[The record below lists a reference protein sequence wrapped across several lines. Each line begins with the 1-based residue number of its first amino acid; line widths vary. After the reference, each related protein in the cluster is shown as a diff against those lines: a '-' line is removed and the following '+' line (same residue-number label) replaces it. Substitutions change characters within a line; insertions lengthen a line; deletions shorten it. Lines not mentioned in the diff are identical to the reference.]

1 MNPQKKLHEWYTL
14 HKRDLPF
21 RKKKQAY
28 PIWISE
34 VMLQQTRV
42 AAMLPLF
49 EAFLER
55 FPNPES
61 LAKSTEAEVLSYW
74 KGLGYYSRA
83 RNIRKAAIQLVN
95 QYNGSFPKE
104 LDLVL
109 KLPGIGNYTARAVLS
124 IAYDLPYAVLD
135 GNVKRVL
142 SRYFGYTENILG
154 PKADKELQS
163 KADGFL
169 NPKFPG
175 DHNQAMMELGA
186 TLCLPESPKCLVCPL
201 TDGCFARIHGKTSE
215 IPFRE
220 KKQNQIFLL
229 GKIWVVQ
236 KKNLF
241 LLIKEK
247 ENRFLKGMFHFPYG
261 FFGDIPN
268 DGYNPSSFAKFLN
281 LIGKEIPIIGKIK
294 HTITHHKLEYSVFHV
309 KIEGN
314 PPIEKKLEPKQ
325 LERELEGLG
334 VEYKWVGMEHLEAE
348 FPSSLTKKVKKI
360 LLY

>member
-1 MNPQKKLHEWYTL
+1 MNPQKKLHDWYLL

-49 EAFLER
+49 ENFLNR
-55 FPNPES
+55 FPNPEE
-61 LAKSTEAEVLSYW
+61 LAKASEEEVLAHW

-95 QYNGSFPKE
+95 LYNGSFPKDLE
-104 LDLVL
+104 LVL

-142 SRYFGYTENILG
+142 ARYVGYTKNILG
-154 PKADKELQS
+154 PKADLELQE
-163 KADGFL
+163 KANEFL
-169 NPKFPG
+169 NLDFPG

-186 TLCLPESPKCLVCPL
+186 TICLPESPKCLVCPL
-201 TDGCFARIHGKTSE
+201 MEGCFARIHGKTKDLP
-215 IPFRE
+215 IRE
-220 KKQNQIFLL
+220 KSQKQISLQ
-229 GKIWVVQ
+229 GEIWIVQ
-236 KKNLF
+236 KDDVY
-241 LLIKEK
+241 LLIKEPK
-247 ENRFLKGMFHFPYG
+247 NRFLKGMFHLPYG
-261 FFGDIPN
+261 FLGELPN
-268 DGYNPSSFAKFLN
+268 NEYQPSDFFHFLGS
-281 LIGKEIPIIGKIK
+281 LKGKSQTLGTIK
-294 HTITHHKLEYSVFHV
+294 HTITHHKLEYSVPHL
-309 KIEGN
+309 
-314 PPIEKKLEPKQ
+314 KLNHTRD
-325 LERELEGLG
+325 LESFLKTSGIDF
-334 VEYKWVGMEHLEAE
+334 KWVNLDSLETE
-348 FPSSLTKKVKKI
+348 FPSSLAKKVKKI

>member
-1 MNPQKKLHEWYTL
+1 MNPQKKLHDWYRL

-61 LAKSTEAEVLSYW
+61 LAKSTEEEVLSHW

-95 QYNGSFPKE
+95 QYNGSFPKDLE
-104 LDLVL
+104 LVL

-142 SRYFGYTENILG
+142 SRYYGYTKNILG
-154 PKADKELQS
+154 PKADIELQTR
-163 KADGFL
+163 ADEFL
-169 NPKFPG
+169 NPEFPG

-215 IPFRE
+215 IPVRE
-220 KKQNQIFLL
+220 KKQNQIFLQ
-229 GKIWVVQ
+229 GKIWVIQ
-236 KKNLF
+236 NGDLI

-247 ENRFLKGMFHFPYG
+247 GNRFLKGMFHFPYG
-261 FFGDIPN
+261 FFGEIPN
-268 DGYNPSSFAKFLN
+268 EAYNPSEFANFLN
-281 LIGKEIPIIGKIK
+281 SLWKETGMKGKIK
-294 HTITHHKLEYSVFHV
+294 HTITHHKLEYSVQS
-309 KIEGN
+309 I
-314 PPIEKKLEPKQ
+314 KLENLETTNPKVEVSKLETQ
-325 LERELEGLG
+325 LDQFG
-334 VEYKWVGMEHLEAE
+334 VEYKWVGMESLESE
-348 FPSSLTKKVKKI
+348 FPSSLAKKVKKI

>member
-1 MNPQKKLHEWYTL
+1 MNPQKKLHDWYL
-14 HKRDLPF
+14 FNKRDLPF

-49 EAFLER
+49 ENFLKR
-55 FPNPES
+55 FPNPET
-61 LAKSTEAEVLSYW
+61 LASATEEEVLSYW

-83 RNIRKAAIQLVN
+83 RNLRKAAIQLVN
-95 QYNGSFPKE
+95 QYNGSFPKD

-124 IAYDLPYAVLD
+124 IAYDLPHAVLD

-154 PKADKELQS
+154 PKADLHLQT
-163 KADGFL
+163 KADEFL
-169 NPKFPG
+169 NQSSPG

-186 TLCLPESPKCLVCPL
+186 TICLPESPKCLLCPL
-201 TDGCFARIHGKTSE
+201 LDGCFARIHGKTSE
-215 IPFRE
+215 IPIRE
-220 KKQNQIFLL
+220 KQKKQIFLQ
-229 GKIWVVQ
+229 GEIWVFQ
-236 KKNLF
+236 KDDLI

-247 ENRFLKGMFHFPYG
+247 ENRFLKGMFHLPSG
-261 FFGDIPN
+261 FIGEVPN
-268 DGYNPSSFAKFLN
+268 ELYSPSDFVLFLRSQWKT
-281 LIGKEIPIIGKIK
+281 LPSLGTIK
-294 HTITHHKLEYSVFHV
+294 HTITHHKLEYSVLFLPV
-309 KIEGN
+309 ADSK
-314 PPIEKKLEPKQ
+314 
-325 LERELEGLG
+325 ELETKLDSLG
-334 VEYKWVGMEHLEAE
+334 VEWKWVGFEQLESE
-348 FPSSLTKKVKKI
+348 FPSSLAKKVKKI